1 MQPLFVFCA
10 DLQARETAYKSVRE
24 LRGDDLF
31 ALQQV
36 VQVANKLKVP
46 LILGGDQVDTP
57 AISDEHVILLRG
69 LLSLLK
75 RVYFVNGN
83 HEKGFQRFT
92 LEGGPAQVAINL
104 ETGWDGPI
112 MLGKHTIVGYN
123 WRTRRQWEEDIAAG
137 LIKPADIC
145 ILHGFADQAVE
156 TIRAVDDKPLCD
168 FDLNWFAGKYKLVLM
183 GDIHKHWVDVRGG
196 TTFVYPGSM
205 WMHRLGED
213 EKKYY
218 IIVFDNLSFK
228 VCELKCRPFKQ
239 ASIDSVK
246 DLEEVTKWVDEVT
259 KAAEAD
265 PDKTMMSYM
274 GKKLPRLH
282 LTITANDHNIR
293 TKIDLLKQKAF
304 IFEKLEYAME
314 QDIANKQQTSAEK
327 LDLQTAMYKILDI
340 KSDKDKKVASLII
353 DSLGSDANATLDKLK
368 TVLGVK

>member
-1 MQPLFVFCA
+1 
-10 DLQARETAYKSVRE
+10 
-24 LRGDDLF
+24 
-31 ALQQV
+31 
-36 VQVANKLKVP
+36 
-46 LILGGDQVDTP
+46 
-57 AISDEHVILLRG
+57 
-69 LLSLLK
+69 
-75 RVYFVNGN
+75 
-83 HEKGFQRFT
+83 
-92 LEGGPAQVAINL
+92 
-104 ETGWDGPI
+104 
-112 MLGKHTIVGYN
+112 
-123 WRTRRQWEEDIAAG
+123 
-137 LIKPADIC
+137 
-145 ILHGFADQAVE
+145 
-156 TIRAVDDKPLCD
+156 
-168 FDLNWFAGKYKLVLM
+168 M